1 MGDTEQRRQPHH
13 TQFLTHGNCGIISVC
28 STAKFVVICYI
39 GIENEYRIPKEK
51 GYLLGKT
58 EVDGTLKLSKL

>member
-1 MGDTEQRRQPHH
+1 M
-13 TQFLTHGNCGIISVC
+13 C